1 MIALFSRNLSSLSRK
16 QTDKSNIPEQYQNMF
31 QEQDCVTHD
40 MGNIRICFF
49 LFFFFLRCKHK
60 VLQKYFL
67 KSPFDG
73 KKLSCIGIASLKMS
87 KNVYSRL
94 VYCKISDD
102 IAVDSESELLLPRA
116 ARGFTVK
123 VDFHCCVNFTCVRA

>member
-16 QTDKSNIPEQYQNMF
+16 QTDKSNI
-31 QEQDCVTHD
+31 THD
-40 MGNIRICFF
+40 MGNMGTF
-49 LFFFFLRCKHK
+49 LFWRCKHK
-60 VLQKYFL
+60 VLQQYFL

-73 KKLSCIGIASLKMS
+73 KKLSCIDIASLKMF
-87 KNVYSRL
+87 KNVCSRL